1 MRSYQLVYG
10 YHLIDSTVI
19 SLLGR
24 FRGEMFD
31 RDIQLLQFCGAN
43 MEPNK
48 FLLHVLHKFGL
59 ANWAAKVSF
68 IER

>member
-1 MRSYQLVYG
+1 
-10 YHLIDSTVI
+10 
-19 SLLGR
+19 
-24 FRGEMFD
+24 MFD